1 MEKSSLDFWW
11 SSLGVGGVSENAAAC
26 RVNDL
31 GAAAVIFAQTHLVA
45 GKNVGRCLHGCHD
58 GPVHSMPCSD
68 CMCKHTLTTPNTPS
82 LPLFCPLLPG
92 RSARVFPSAHIMC
105 LSVCVCVC
113 TCVRSCVSVRVCA
126 RTPHVC
132 LCVLIC
138 DYVCDIVTPLEVP
151 DQLDFRAASGY
162 CSTAGDDE
170 GPADNIEELL
180 GPVNQRMDTDCDVDA
195 GQGIGSPT
203 PNLTIEIADY
213 EVSCSFTRGFVSKSS
228 FPLRDC
234 DGGRP

>member
-1 MEKSSLDFWW
+1 
-11 SSLGVGGVSENAAAC
+11 
-26 RVNDL
+26 
-31 GAAAVIFAQTHLVA
+31 
-45 GKNVGRCLHGCHD
+45 
-58 GPVHSMPCSD
+58 
-68 CMCKHTLTTPNTPS
+68 
-82 LPLFCPLLPG
+82 
-92 RSARVFPSAHIMC
+92 MC